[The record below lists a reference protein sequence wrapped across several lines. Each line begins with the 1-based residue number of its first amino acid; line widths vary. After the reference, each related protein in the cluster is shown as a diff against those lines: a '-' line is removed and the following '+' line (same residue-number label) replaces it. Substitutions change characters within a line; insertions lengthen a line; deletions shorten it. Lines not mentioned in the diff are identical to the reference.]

1 MKLMEIS
8 TGKECAWSKCHGF
21 TIVELIITIT
31 IIGILAGIAIPR
43 FVSRDAFDSVGFTDQ
58 VVSITRYAQ
67 KVAIAKR
74 RNVCV
79 ALTANTITL
88 NYTNAALCDT
98 PLALPSDQA
107 NTLNAPNG
115 VALISPIAS
124 FYFDPLGRPF
134 NVAGNTAFAAPLNIT
149 VNATPP
155 HTITVE
161 QETGYVH
168 Q

>member
-8 TGKECAWSKCHGF
+8 TGKECAWSKCQGF

-74 RNVCV
+74 RTVCV
-79 ALTANTITL
+79 TLAANTITL

-107 NTLNAPNG
+107 NTLNAPNA
-115 VALISPIAS
+115 VTLDSPIAS

-134 NVAGNTAFAAPLNIT
+134 NATDNAALTAPLSIT
-149 VNATPP
+149 VNGTPP
-155 HTITVE
+155 RTITVE
-161 QETGYVH
+161 HETGYVH